1 MGDDEDGEEITD
13 EFEKNKGSVMS
24 EGEKQNSDIEHS
36 GEKNETN
43 ENKDGRNDGEKTVD
57 SIEEEKND
65 DKVSEKITAET
76 LKDKKR
82 KQNERI
88 DTDAGS
94 EEDSEK
100 ILDGKRK
107 GGKSKKKK
115 KQRGDTMSRT
125 LK

>member
-1 MGDDEDGEEITD
+1 M
-13 EFEKNKGSVMS
+13 KNKIAILNTAVRR
-24 EGEKQNSDIEHS
+24 I
-36 GEKNETN
+36 TN

-57 SIEEEKND
+57 SMEEEKND
-65 DKVSEKITAET
+65 DKVSEKGTAET

>member
-1 MGDDEDGEEITD
+1 
-13 EFEKNKGSVMS
+13 MS
-24 EGEKQNSDIEHS
+24 KGEKQNSDIEHS

-43 ENKDGRNDGEKTVD
+43 ENKDGWNDREKTVD

-94 EEDSEK
+94 EEDSKK

-115 KQRGDTMSRT
+115 NKGGTQCHEHWS
-125 LK
+125 KSKW